1 MIGIVIG
8 TALGAIIGALATGM
22 LPGVHPLISG
32 NLVAT
37 FLLALVA
44 GAATGSLAG
53 MLVSMAAA
61 GDTALYYEQE
71 VESGRFL
78 VRVRGNRLEL
88 ARVTLQQAGAL
99 EAAPIEAPLKPER
112 PRPASE

>member
-1 MIGIVIG
+1 MGAVSPKERPMPETVVGLFRTREEQLAAVRKLELAGFSRDQISTATPRRNRRGHYGRKLMIGIVIG

-44 GAATGSLAG
+44 GAATGS
-53 MLVSMAAA
+53 
-61 GDTALYYEQE
+61 
-71 VESGRFL
+71 
-78 VRVRGNRLEL
+78 
-88 ARVTLQQAGAL
+88 
-99 EAAPIEAPLKPER
+99 
-112 PRPASE
+112 